1 MRIFIQMSVA
11 GFKVFDV
18 NAFRH
23 ECERGRY
30 ALMSEIISTQNSTE
44 NMHTHII
51 RSDMH
56 SIRKETM
63 GLFSSAD
70 VTFLLH
76 DDYLGGNPARCL
88 FASKYSL
95 TRDKFKR
102 DCDVSLCLM
111 SENEEDID
119 MINKFGYMFVT
130 NPQSGLKEQLQTVL
144 RLEVIDNSQVLLFD
158 APRWQCLC
166 NEVAQCTPAS
176 ATSVI
181 DGIANG
187 KNQVVVLGRGQDRVG
202 VKRNMEGLFNDRPY
216 IVLQDT
222 QLPLSPQVLLDSKS
236 MMPMT
241 FITTHRHATDN
252 ADNRAH
258 EFISDMMNAFRKFV
272 NKERYD

>member
-11 GFKVFDV
+11 GFKVFDI

-23 ECERGRY
+23 ECENRVY
-30 ALMSEIISTQNSTE
+30 ALISEISSTQNSIE
-44 NMHTHII
+44 NLHTHII
-51 RSDMH
+51 RNDMH
-56 SIRKETM
+56 GMRLETM
-63 GLFSSAD
+63 RLFSSGD

-95 TRDKFKR
+95 TRDEFKR

-130 NPQSGLKEQLQTVL
+130 NPQSGVKEQLQMVL
-144 RLEVIDNSQVLLFD
+144 RLEIIDNRQVLLFD
-158 APRWQCLC
+158 APLWQCLC

-176 ATSVI
+176 ATPVI
-181 DGIANG
+181 GGIANG

-222 QLPLSPQVLLDSKS
+222 QLPLSPQTLLDSNA
-236 MMPMT
+236 MMPMS
-241 FITTHRHATDN
+241 FITTIRHVKDN
-252 ADNRAH
+252 DTNNRVH
-258 EFISDMMNAFRKFV
+258 EFISDIRNAFRKFI
-272 NKERYD
+272 NKE